1 MNIEIFGR
9 LARCNAH
16 FNPGICIEVPST
28 GALAVLKIYIHSS
41 DFLYFFGTFILELYI
56 EFLSTPVM
64 FIKFNAN
71 AQVHPRLDTFQKAS
85 SGIMMFNCW
94 VASLN

>member
-9 LARCNAH
+9 LARCNAR
-16 FNPGICIEVPST
+16 FNPGIYIGVPPT
-28 GALAVLKIYIHSS
+28 GALAVLKIRIYSS

-56 EFLSTPVM
+56 EFLSALVM

-71 AQVHPRLDTFQKAS
+71 AQVHPRLETFQKAS
-85 SGIMMFNCW
+85 S
-94 VASLN
+94 